1 MNIKKSIIII
11 AISLAIIAA
20 LLYVQP
26 KNNLPIIA
34 IANYGPHSSLE
45 QSIIGIKEELE
56 SQGFIEN
63 QNISYEIADVSF
75 DPALIPQM
83 ISKLKNKSPKVM
95 IVMTTPVAQYAKGT
109 IHNIPLIYN
118 VITDPVAS
126 GLIKNETIADKNMTG
141 SSDRQNIDLMLEFS
155 QKLLA
160 NAKRVGVLY
169 STAESNDAALIAM
182 LKQASK
188 SFNMEIVAIPID
200 QARDIPIRMEKFK
213 NNVDFIYVGT
223 SGPIQPA
230 LPVIAATA
238 NKMHIPIINVDS
250 KAVKEGLVL
259 ASYGVNYKKVG
270 INTGKLTAQILN
282 GTNIAKLAPIYPNT
296 NDHSGFISKKNA
308 QYLGI
313 TIPDNIANI
322 EIIE

>member
-1 MNIKKSIIII
+1 MNIKKPIIIF
-11 AISLAIIAA
+11 AITLAIIAA

-83 ISKLKNKSPKVM
+83 ISKLKNKNPKVM

-126 GLIKNETIADKNMTG
+126 GLIKNETMADKNMTG

-188 SFNMEIVAIPID
+188 SFNIKIVAIPID

-282 GTNIAKLAPIYPNT
+282 GTNITKLAPIYPNI

-308 QYLGI
+308 QYLSI